1 MRVCRPTYLNEFVS
15 YDQDAL
21 PHLRLDGE
29 RLDVVDGEHG
39 GGDEPGESEDGADD
53 DEDGDDEEV
62 QVVPSL
68 DKNN

>member
-1 MRVCRPTYLNEFVS
+1 M
-15 YDQDAL
+15 
-21 PHLRLDGE
+21 
-29 RLDVVDGEHG
+29 VDGEHG

-68 DKNN
+68 DNGLIENLIN